1 MTSLTSVEA
10 QNRFGELLDRAQR
23 EPVQVTRRGRLVA
36 WVVSERDME
45 EIRDLRERRAAAAQW
60 YARYRQQLQGLPAAS
75 KSAELSDDD
84 VNRLVDELRG

>member
-45 EIRDLRERRAAAAQW
+45 EIRNLHERRAAATQW

-75 KSAELSDDD
+75 KSVELSDDD